1 MFSAFRQAY
10 ATTLSPFMHQPLF
23 SMVDST
29 VLEVLAI
36 AIFLHHLGQIY
47 NDGIRRQVYP
57 KQHLRGASCERLT
70 S

>member
-1 MFSAFRQAY
+1 MFSAFRQAGST
-10 ATTLSPFMHQPLF
+10 AISPLMHQPLF

-47 NDGIRRQVYP
+47 SDGISRQV
-57 KQHLRGASCERLT
+57 
-70 S
+70 